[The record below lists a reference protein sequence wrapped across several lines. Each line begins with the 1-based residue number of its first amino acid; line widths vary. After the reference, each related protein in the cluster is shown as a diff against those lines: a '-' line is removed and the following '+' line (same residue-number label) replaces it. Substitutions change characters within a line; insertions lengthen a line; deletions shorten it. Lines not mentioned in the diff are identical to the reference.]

1 MTITKTTAVQLL
13 TNANLHVTNWGKR
26 IVAAEERTYFDVAD
40 NYEAN
45 NNWVSDVN
53 DLTHS
58 NIVLND
64 RGRPEDKV
72 LRHEGC
78 DVTICIDWDDFI
90 GAAEHLIAMNE
101 RSNELKHMI
110 LPA

>member
-1 MTITKTTAVQLL
+1 MTITKTTAVRLL
-13 TNANLHVTNWGKR
+13 TNASLHITKWGKR

-53 DLTHS
+53 DTKHS
-58 NIVLND
+58 NILLNEV
-64 RGRPEDKV
+64 GRPEDKV